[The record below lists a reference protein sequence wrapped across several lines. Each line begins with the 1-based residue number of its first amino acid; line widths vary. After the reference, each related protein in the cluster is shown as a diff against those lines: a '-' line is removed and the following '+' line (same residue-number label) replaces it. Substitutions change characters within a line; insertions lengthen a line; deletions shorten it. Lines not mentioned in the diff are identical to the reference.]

1 MQVKIYDELP
11 LEAKK
16 IREDVF
22 VKEQGFNEEFDII
35 DKTAKHILIS
45 ENNIH
50 VATCR
55 IFYSKERNSY
65 IIGRIAVCKQYRGK
79 KYGVRLLEYAEREI
93 KKSGG
98 TTAELSAQCRVSEFY
113 SIVTSNPHRK
123 TIYRNIITSC
133 RRRNNHIEYKTLYRK
148 LNSKNSLYFMIFL
161 MWQPILI
168 ILNFT
173 FTDYSQLQ

>member
-45 ENNIH
+45 ENNIP

-55 IFYSKERNSY
+55 IFYSKEQNSY

-79 KYGVRLLEYAEREI
+79 NMVSDCLNMQNVKS
-93 KKSGG
+93 KK
-98 TTAELSAQCRVSEFY
+98 AVEL
-113 SIVTSNPHRK
+113 P
-123 TIYRNIITSC
+123 
-133 RRRNNHIEYKTLYRK
+133 
-148 LNSKNSLYFMIFL
+148 
-161 MWQPILI
+161 
-168 ILNFT
+168 LNFLHNAVYQN
-173 FTDYSQLQ
+173 FIVL

>member
-45 ENNIH
+45 ENNIP

-98 TTAELSAQCRVSEFY
+98 TTAELSAQCRVYQNF
-113 SIVTSNPHRK
+113 IV
-123 TIYRNIITSC
+123 
-133 RRRNNHIEYKTLYRK
+133 L
-148 LNSKNSLYFMIFL
+148 
-161 MWQPILI
+161 
-168 ILNFT
+168 
-173 FTDYSQLQ
+173 

>member
-45 ENNIH
+45 ENNIP

-55 IFYSKERNSY
+55 IFYSKERNSWTACLSDSELVPLAACTVSSF
-65 IIGRIAVCKQYRGK
+65 I
-79 KYGVRLLEYAEREI
+79 LE
-93 KKSGG
+93 
-98 TTAELSAQCRVSEFY
+98 
-113 SIVTSNPHRK
+113 
-123 TIYRNIITSC
+123 
-133 RRRNNHIEYKTLYRK
+133 
-148 LNSKNSLYFMIFL
+148 
-161 MWQPILI
+161 I
-168 ILNFT
+168 IL
-173 FTDYSQLQ
+173 

>member
-1 MQVKIYDELP
+1 MGIILQVKIYDELP

-45 ENNIH
+45 ENNIP

-65 IIGRIAVCKQYRGK
+65 IIGRIAVCKQSRGK

-93 KKSGG
+93 KK
-98 TTAELSAQCRVSEFY
+98 AVEL
-113 SIVTSNPHRK
+113 P
-123 TIYRNIITSC
+123 
-133 RRRNNHIEYKTLYRK
+133 
-148 LNSKNSLYFMIFL
+148 
-161 MWQPILI
+161 
-168 ILNFT
+168 LNFLHNAVYQN
-173 FTDYSQLQ
+173 FILL